1 MATQQ
6 LLRRLAAQQ
15 LGRISRCS
23 LSNGQQS
30 CTEVFRSA
38 AGDLGSS
45 KRLAATSSAT
55 NRVHPG
61 TRLSAGA
68 HTVICYDVCA
78 LFTATCAAHSRIAS
92 GPRGRL
98 RVPAITIF

>member
-15 LGRISRCS
+15 LGRISKCS

-45 KRLAATSSAT
+45 KRLAATSST
-55 NRVHPG
+55 SNRVHLG
-61 TRLSAGA
+61 SRLSAGA
-68 HTVICYDVCA
+68 HAVICYDACA
-78 LFTATCAAHSRIAS
+78 LSTAICAAHLCVVS
-92 GPRGRL
+92 GPPNKL
-98 RVPAITIF
+98 RCPAITIF

>member
-30 CTEVFRSA
+30 CIEVYRSA

-45 KRLAATSSAT
+45 KRLAATSSAS
-55 NRVHPG
+55 NRVHLG
-61 TRLSAGA
+61 SRLSAGA
-68 HTVICYDVCA
+68 HAVICSGMFELLIA
-78 LFTATCAAHSRIAS
+78 MCAAH
-92 GPRGRL
+92 
-98 RVPAITIF
+98 